1 MLSNM
6 NFEQSRGAKVLANR
20 KEGYEHY
27 CWKIN
32 LSFTAFD
39 EPFAYFY
46 VKPKYKLPYY
56 LNQPLVCSSK
66 ETARKLITG
75 LNLPQ
80 YIIA

>member
-39 EPFAYFY
+39 ELFAYFY
-46 VKPKYKLPYY
+46 VGTQAGVDY
-56 LNQPLVCSSK
+56 LK
-66 ETARKLITG
+66 E
-75 LNLPQ
+75 LNS
-80 YIIA
+80 

>member
-39 EPFAYFY
+39 ELFAYFY
-46 VKPKYKLPYY
+46 VTPKYKLPYFYVGTQAGVDY
-56 LNQPLVCSSK
+56 LK
-66 ETARKLITG
+66 E
-75 LNLPQ
+75 LNS
-80 YIIA
+80 